1 MEPDFI
7 EILSWNDY
15 GESHYLRGPKPA
27 ANLPAD
33 VISSEKYVN
42 WMPHE
47 PLLDLISYFNRW
59 FKCGARPVIE
69 RSKAYLWYRSHPKDA
84 VAKFDSLSAP
94 DKASA
99 TSDNLYIS
107 ILVSSKTQVRSMS
120 IQSGNQTYRLN
131 LEAYGTCE
139 PKDSIILIS
148 VPFNSG
154 ETQAVEFYDR
164 DETLLGSLNGVAID
178 AEPEYYNFN
187 YWSGSIKFGEMV

>member
-1 MEPDFI
+1 MSAQD
-7 EILSWNDY
+7 
-15 GESHYLRGPKPA
+15 
-27 ANLPAD
+27 
-33 VISSEKYVN
+33 SSY
-42 WMPHE
+42 
-47 PLLDLISYFNRW
+47 S
-59 FKCGARPVIE
+59 
-69 RSKAYLWYRSHPKDA
+69 
-84 VAKFDSLSAP
+84 